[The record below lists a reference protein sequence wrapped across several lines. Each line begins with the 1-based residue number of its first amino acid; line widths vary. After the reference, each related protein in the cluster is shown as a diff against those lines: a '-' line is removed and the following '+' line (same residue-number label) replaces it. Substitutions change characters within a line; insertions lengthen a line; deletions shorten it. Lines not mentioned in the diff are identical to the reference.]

1 MAENKG
7 SGNKGARQDSELDDL
22 NADQGINQGQKSGRH
37 PQGSQQSGQQGNL
50 QSGRHPEGSEQTG
63 SQQRSGRRPQGSER
77 SGQEGNQQSLRQGN
91 QQSGGRN
98 APDEVGSPQNW
109 SPDNSIDK
117 QRGNR

>member
-7 SGNKGARQDSELDDL
+7 YGSKNVDSLNVGDGQLD
-22 NADQGINQGQKSGRH
+22 QGQK
-37 PQGSQQSGQQGNL
+37 
-50 QSGRHPEGSEQTG
+50 SGRHPEGSEQSG
-63 SQQRSGRRPQGSER
+63 QQGNRQSGRHPQGSEQTGGQAQSGR
-77 SGQEGNQQSLRQGN
+77 HPQGSEQSGQQQQGSQQADRQGN

-98 APDEVGSPQNW
+98 AADEPASPKNW